1 MSCQLGC
8 LHYQRGELAAAVACF
23 ERFFELARSLD
34 ARLLD
39 AARANLGA
47 ARGALQLREYMG
59 VAAGDLPR
67 LLRVK
72 GLQGGLG

>member
-1 MSCQLGC
+1 M
-8 LHYQRGELAAAVACF
+8 ACF

-47 ARGALQLREYMG
+47 ARGALRMREYMG

-67 LLRVK
+67 LLRFK
-72 GLQGGLG
+72 GLGGDLALG